1 MGAGAPT
8 FAVSL
13 PDFLVF
19 DEDLGRR
26 NRIHCLYIMALGYT
40 GLGEEERAAAC
51 YGEVLELDAAH
62 LGAALHQRL
71 LTAGA

>member
-51 YGEVLELDAAH
+51 FGEVLELDAAH
-62 LGAALHQRL
+62 LGATLHRRL
-71 LTAGA
+71 LRAGI